1 MYQKILCFCLYWSM
15 RNFIYIPVCKNVQF
29 SLSVPKCADYTSF
42 IWFKESR
49 HNNLESNISLFSETE
64 NLIQVPSE
72 AVSIHSTDVTKYL
85 PASPQ
90 QVFVFLSFSAATLQ
104 VYSHFCHSLSL
115 FCCCCCC
122 CYNSSK
128 DLICFFFFPT
138 QPKEL
143 RFPASHLV
151 TYPHSH
157 SFH

>member
-104 VYSHFCHSLSL
+104 VYSHFCHSPSL
-115 FCCCCCC
+115 FVVVVVVVG
-122 CYNSSK
+122 K
-128 DLICFFFFPT
+128 DCVLKCVQT
-138 QPKEL
+138 
-143 RFPASHLV
+143 
-151 TYPHSH
+151 
-157 SFH
+157 